1 MRKAGRLAVSQT
13 TIPKRFLRNK
23 QTMEVHTHTHT
34 ARKKWTHY
42 LWKFLYH
49 SVMILLLFVSMNNI
63 NAQKT
68 VASTYNELFILCK
81 DLRMLERPGLP
92 NAVPDYRSQTII
104 KTQQSLQQY
113 RNRLSKIDTTGWMLE
128 QKVDYVLL
136 RAEMNALDYNCRIL
150 KPWVRDPAFYTIIFD
165 EQSDTPDHEGPT
177 SFAAI
182 ELWKYSFPLS
192 NDDVKKLTEQLK
204 VIPPLYEQAKINL
217 TGNARDLWS
226 AGMGNIKDQVM
237 MLEDLAKKTDNA
249 GNELNEAIANAKT
262 ASLQFITWLEKQLPN
277 KKGPSGIGKENYTWH
292 LRNVLMAPLSWE
304 EEVSLL
310 KRELTRAYASLQL
323 EKERNRH
330 LPELKAIS
338 SAEEFATKTDLS
350 VKKLMDF
357 LKQKEILPVKDYMEP
372 EMRKH
377 IGNYIPEEKRNF
389 FANISFRAPAVL
401 YSHSTHWFEI
411 ARLTQEPHPSLL
423 RRNALPYN
431 MWMQRSEG
439 LATSMEETFMHAG
452 FWDDNPRARELV
464 WIMLAQRCARG
475 LASLYAQANMINYEQ
490 ARKFQVEW
498 TPKGWTGDESLVGFE
513 QHLYLRQPGYGSSYV
528 TGKYLI
534 EHLMMDMSRKQLND
548 FKLYNFFDAFYST
561 GIIPVSLVRWQMTGM
576 DDEIKSINNK

>member
-1 MRKAGRLAVSQT
+1 MKKIWIATFICLFACKGIAQT
-13 TIPKRFLRNK
+13 KTGTY
-23 QTMEVHTHTHT
+23 QT
-34 ARKKWTHY
+34 
-42 LWKFLYH
+42 
-49 SVMILLLFVSMNNI
+49 LL
-63 NAQKT
+63 Q
-68 VASTYNELFILCK
+68 LCK
-81 DLRMLERPGLP
+81 KLRVLERPVLP
-92 NAVPDYRSQTII
+92 DGVPDYRSQTII
-104 KTQQSLQQY
+104 KTQQTLQQY
-113 RNRLSKIDTTGWMLE
+113 NNRLAKIDTTGWALE

-150 KPWVRDPAFYTIIFD
+150 KPWVRDPAFYAILFN

-192 NDDVKKLTEQLK
+192 NENVKKLTAQLK
-204 VIPPLYEQAKINL
+204 IIPPLYEQAKINL

-226 AGMGNIKDQVM
+226 TGIGNIKDQVTI
-237 MLEDLAKKTDNA
+237 LEELAKNTGNN
-249 GNELNEAIANAKT
+249 GNELKDVIAEAKNAGLKLIA
-262 ASLQFITWLEKQLPN
+262 WLEKQLPN
-277 KKGPSGIGKENYTWH
+277 KNGPSGIGKENYTWH

-323 EKERNRH
+323 ERERNKD

-338 SAEEFATKTDLS
+338 SVEEFNQQTDLS
-350 VKKLMDF
+350 VKKLMNF
-357 LKQKEILPVKDYMEP
+357 LKTKEILPVKDYMEP
-372 EMRKH
+372 GLRKH
-377 IGNYIPEEKRNF
+377 IGEYIPEEKRNF
-389 FANISFRAPAVL
+389 FANISSRAPAVL

-411 ARLTQEPHPSLL
+411 ARMTQEPHPGLL
-423 RRNALPYN
+423 RREALPYN

-439 LATSMEETFMHAG
+439 LATCMEETFMHAG
-452 FWDDNPRARELV
+452 LWDDNPRARELV
-464 WIMLAQRCARG
+464 WVMLAQRCARG

-513 QHLYLRQPGYGSSYV
+513 QQLYLRQPGYGSSYV

-534 EHLMMDMSRKQLND
+534 EHLMMDMGRKQLNN
-548 FKLYNFFDAFYST
+548 FKLYNFFDEFYAT
-561 GIIPVSLVRWQMTGM
+561 GIIPVSLVRWQMTGN
-576 DDEIKSINNK
+576 DDEIKSINENKGKVISGRMK